1 MAPPLLLLLP
11 GFRPRLPLAMTPAAA
26 AEVLAVAV
34 PALKEAARG
43 GRAGGGGETAVETVE
58 ASGSVASNWNI
69 TIHFTLTL

>member
-1 MAPPLLLLLP
+1 
-11 GFRPRLPLAMTPAAA
+11 MTPAAA

-58 ASGSVASNWNI
+58 ASGNVASNWNI